1 MAIRRSIFLASVRF
15 ARNGLDVQEI
25 TDFPAISESEALKL
39 KKISPAGTH
48 HHRRVSQKNY
58 SNLSVGVLFE
68 YSQSASL
75 PAQKPGGKLS
85 VLRSRPR
92 IFCRLFRSFRDL
104 PVLCRSE

>member
-75 PAQKPGGKLS
+75 PAQKPGGEVVGAEIAASDLLPP
-85 VLRSRPR
+85 VPFFPRSPR
-92 IFCRLFRSFRDL
+92 SM
-104 PVLCRSE
+104 